1 MIIASAVL
9 QGRVLALSA
18 EVLGLGGDSWWR
30 HMVQCSAAQ
39 EGRSPALAR
48 ASCSHRARPA
58 PALYSVLSA
67 QSLVDNSTVV
77 NTPRRRRYGRGHR
90 QTGGHSRQDRQVW
103 RPGTAAGAGELV
115 LVLVGGMINYEIVDR
130 IFSVR

>member
-9 QGRVLALSA
+9 QGRVLAVSA
-18 EVLGLGGDSWWR
+18 EVLGGDSWWR

-58 PALYSVLSA
+58 PALYSVFSA
-67 QSLVDNSTVV
+67 QLI
-77 NTPRRRRYGRGHR
+77 
-90 QTGGHSRQDRQVW
+90 
-103 RPGTAAGAGELV
+103 TAAQLSTLAADMEEVVARLEALVAKIDKCGAQGPQLGQV
-115 LVLVGGMINYEIVDR
+115 TWCRCWWV
-130 IFSVR
+130 

>member
-67 QSLVDNSTVV
+67 QLI
-77 NTPRRRRYGRGHR
+77 
-90 QTGGHSRQDRQVW
+90 
-103 RPGTAAGAGELV
+103 TAAQL
-115 LVLVGGMINYEIVDR
+115 
-130 IFSVR
+130 

>member
-9 QGRVLALSA
+9 QGRVLAVSA
-18 EVLGLGGDSWWR
+18 EVLGGDSWWR

-48 ASCSHRARPA
+48 ASCSHWARPA

-67 QSLVDNSTVV
+67 QLI
-77 NTPRRRRYGRGHR
+77 
-90 QTGGHSRQDRQVW
+90 
-103 RPGTAAGAGELV
+103 TAAQL
-115 LVLVGGMINYEIVDR
+115 
-130 IFSVR
+130 

>member
-9 QGRVLALSA
+9 QGRVLAVSA
-18 EVLGLGGDSWWR
+18 EALGGDSWWR

-67 QSLVDNSTVV
+67 QAQSSVDNSTVV
-77 NTPRRRRYGRGHR
+77 NTRRRYGRGHR

-103 RPGTAAGAGELV
+103 RPGTAAGAGDLV
-115 LVLVGGMINYEIVDR
+115 QVLVGVMINNANVAR
-130 IFSVR
+130 TFSVR

>member
-9 QGRVLALSA
+9 QGRVLAVSA
-18 EVLGLGGDSWWR
+18 EVLGGDSWWR

-58 PALYSVLSA
+58 PALYSVFSA
-67 QSLVDNSTVV
+67 QSSVDNSSTVV
-77 NTPRRRRYGRGHR
+77 NTRRRYGRGRR

-103 RPGTAAGAGELV
+103 RPGTAAGAGDLV
-115 LVLVGGMINYEIVDR
+115 LVLVGVMINHANVAR
-130 IFSVR
+130 TFSVR